1 MQLLQSLKLQRLR
14 KHVLNWFQ
22 GSRCA
27 QWAVDQESIQLAEFT
42 RNIETSLADLT
53 LMTRGNAGPSALL
66 PERMRL
72 LGLTL
77 CSIDKSQT
85 DKLSAL
91 QATCSTCSSWR
102 RCARDLARGDA
113 AFGMEFYCPNSAALV
128 ELRRVINQSPMH

>member
-1 MQLLQSLKLQRLR
+1 MQTLQSLKLQRLR

-22 GSRCA
+22 GTCCA
-27 QWAVDQESIQLAEFT
+27 QWSVDREAIQLAEFT

-53 LMTRGNAGPSALL
+53 LMTRLNAGPSALL

-77 CSIDKSQT
+77 ASVDAHQN

-113 AFGMEFYCPNSAALV
+113 TFGMEFYCSNSAALA
-128 ELRRVINQSPMH
+128 ELRRIKQAPLH